1 MFTSSS
7 FNAPMAAQLT
17 DNRAPGV
24 SIALSRRI
32 GTLLDSGATVSLRRN
47 NVVLRDVV
55 LTRANGT
62 GAPAANELRR
72 QVASR
77 GLDPANFSL
86 ERWDRGTGVEQV
98 GNRTFAFDR
107 DGNRHMLSRR
117 RNGQRVA
124 TAAGRRFYHDAP
136 LTQWLINVPVIY
148 ERISTG
154 RRFNPGYMR
163 INDDFLQALA
173 PRANPPPDLRWT
185 RDGADAQGQI
195 QRMLQAWRDWFAA
208 EFNGGVPPEWM
219 DSVTA
224 DNDAVVLVVDPDRP
238 WTYDTQQTGVTGSG
252 ALSVDTLL
260 DQVVF
265 GAPVTPH
272 DLWMKCHLHE
282 GSRRRN
288 GQCGLDVIVASSSWR
303 HQHTDGSRTSKAM
316 FNADQAVAALV
327 GLAKEHFPT
336 SALAQACKFEKPQ
349 EDAYAPAIDVDT
361 ALRSRGLAKT
371 PAGTEMQKVFEPYLP
386 KMLDY
391 LQTPRT
397 FDEVTEAHRKGNIYR
412 QTAKQKRTEPPL
424 PAESVSKSSPSTSP
438 GARILGTVC

>member
-1 MFTSSS
+1 
-7 FNAPMAAQLT
+7 MAAQLT
-17 DNRAPGV
+17 DHRAPGV

-117 RNGQRVA
+117 RDGQRVA

-136 LTQWLINVPVIY
+136 LTQWIITVPVISV
-148 ERISTG
+148 RVATG
-154 RRFNPGYMR
+154 GRFNSRSLP
-163 INDDFLQALA
+163 ITEAFLEAMA
-173 PRANPPPDLRWT
+173 TRANPPPDLRWT

-195 QRMLQAWRDWFAA
+195 QRMLQAWRAWFAD
-208 EFNGGVPPEWM
+208 EFNGSVPEEWL
-219 DSVTA
+219 DSATA
-224 DNDAVVLVVDPDRP
+224 DDDAVVTIVDPDRP

-260 DQVVF
+260 D
-265 GAPVTPH
+265 
-272 DLWMKCHLHE
+272 
-282 GSRRRN
+282 
-288 GQCGLDVIVASSSWR
+288 
-303 HQHTDGSRTSKAM
+303 
-316 FNADQAVAALV
+316 
-327 GLAKEHFPT
+327 
-336 SALAQACKFEKPQ
+336 
-349 EDAYAPAIDVDT
+349 
-361 ALRSRGLAKT
+361 
-371 PAGTEMQKVFEPYLP
+371 
-386 KMLDY
+386 
-391 LQTPRT
+391 
-397 FDEVTEAHRKGNIYR
+397 
-412 QTAKQKRTEPPL
+412 
-424 PAESVSKSSPSTSP
+424 
-438 GARILGTVC
+438 